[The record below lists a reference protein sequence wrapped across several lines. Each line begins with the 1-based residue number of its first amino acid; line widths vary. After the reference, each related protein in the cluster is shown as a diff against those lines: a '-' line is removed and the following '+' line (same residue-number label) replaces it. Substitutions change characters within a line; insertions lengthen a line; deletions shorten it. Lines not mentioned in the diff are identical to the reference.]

1 MNIIKSIWYVR
12 RMACEIM
19 VTRTTG
25 RNFYA
30 ITPSCIHLKGKSL
43 ISLIGPYA
51 HVKGQMRRPKVTA
64 TIIIFVLVIIIPL
77 STFIVQPTVIAAQQQ
92 SNSSSQSTNSSA
104 TSSPLKTIFKDVENS
119 IVQITSKIP
128 TGVPN
133 GLNPQSQNVTALGSG
148 FVYDKL
154 GHIVTNGHVVGDAKI
169 VDVTFVD
176 GNRYTAKVIGTDIYG
191 DIAVLQI
198 SENNKQQQQLL
209 STLKPLVIG
218 DSSNLEVGDQV
229 IAIGNPF
236 GLSDTMTTGIVSGV
250 SRLLPAAAGGGFSIP
265 NTIQTD
271 APINPGNSG
280 GPLLNMQGEVVGMNT
295 AGLSDT
301 GTFSGIGFAIPSNTI
316 TKIVPALIAK
326 GYYLHPYLGIKGGAL
341 TSDLVENMTGIPA
354 NLSGVYVDTITKNG
368 PADKAGLNG
377 STTDEYSKKHV
388 GDIITAVDGHKVARI
403 DDLASYID
411 QHKSIGDNITLTVYR
426 HGHEA
431 NLKTILTA
439 RPSLLPFLITP
450 SAPPSPIPHPQ
461 PPTRHPTIPS
471 PHS

>member
-1 MNIIKSIWYVR
+1 
-12 RMACEIM
+12 
-19 VTRTTG
+19 
-25 RNFYA
+25 
-30 ITPSCIHLKGKSL
+30 
-43 ISLIGPYA
+43 
-51 HVKGQMRRPKVTA
+51 MRRSKVPA
-64 TIIIFVLVIIIPL
+64 TIIIFVLVITIPL

-92 SNSSSQSTNSSA
+92 SNSSSQSINSSA

-133 GLNPQSQNVTALGSG
+133 ALNPQSQNATALGAG

-154 GHIVTNGHVVGDAKI
+154 GHIVTNGHVVGGAKI

-176 GNRYTAKVIGTDIYG
+176 GNRFTAKVIGTDIYG

-198 SENNKQQQQLL
+198 SENNTQQQQ
-209 STLKPLVIG
+209 STLKPLIIG
-218 DSSNLEVGDQV
+218 NSSDLEVGDQV

-236 GLSDTMTTGIVSGV
+236 GLSDTMTTGIVSGL
-250 SRLLPAAAGGGFSIP
+250 SRLLPAAGGAGFSIP

-316 TKIVPALIAK
+316 LKIVPALIAK
-326 GYYLHPYLGIKGGAL
+326 GYYFHPYLGIKGGAL

-354 NLSGVYVDTITKNG
+354 NLSGVYVDTITKDG

-388 GDIITAVDGHKVARI
+388 GDIITAVDEHKVARI

-411 QHKSIGDNITLTVYR
+411 QHKSVGDNITLTVYR
-426 HGHEA
+426 NGHEA

-439 RPSLLPFLITP
+439 RPSLLPLLITP
-450 SAPPSPIPHPQ
+450 SASPSLIPHPQ
-461 PPTRHPTIPS
+461 PPTIPS

>member
-1 MNIIKSIWYVR
+1 
-12 RMACEIM
+12 
-19 VTRTTG
+19 
-25 RNFYA
+25 
-30 ITPSCIHLKGKSL
+30 
-43 ISLIGPYA
+43 
-51 HVKGQMRRPKVTA
+51 MRRSKVPA
-64 TIIIFVLVIIIPL
+64 TIIIFVLVITIPL

-104 TSSPLKTIFKDVENS
+104 TSSPLKTIFKEVENS

-133 GLNPQSQNVTALGSG
+133 ALNPQSQNATALGSG

-154 GHIVTNGHVVGDAKI
+154 GHIVTNGHVVGGAKI

-176 GNRYTAKVIGTDIYG
+176 GNRFTAKVIGTDIYG
-191 DIAVLQI
+191 DVAVLQI
-198 SENNKQQQQLL
+198 SENNTQQQQ
-209 STLKPLVIG
+209 STLKPLIIG
-218 DSSNLEVGDQV
+218 NSSDLEVGDQV

-236 GLSDTMTTGIVSGV
+236 GLSDTMTTGIVSGL
-250 SRLLPAAAGGGFSIP
+250 SRLLPAAGGAGFSIP

-301 GTFSGIGFAIPSNTI
+301 GTFSGIGFAIPSNAI
-316 TKIVPALIAK
+316 LKIVPALIAK
-326 GYYLHPYLGIKGGAL
+326 GYYFHPYLGIKGGAL

-354 NLSGVYVDTITKNG
+354 NLSGVYVDTITKDG

-411 QHKSIGDNITLTVYR
+411 QHKSVGDNITLTVYR
-426 HGHEA
+426 NGHEA
-431 NLKTILTA
+431 NLKMILTA
-439 RPSLLPFLITP
+439 RPSLLPLLITP
-450 SAPPSPIPHPQ
+450 SASPSLIPHPQ
-461 PPTRHPTIPS
+461 PPTIPS

>member
-1 MNIIKSIWYVR
+1 MWSRTLIRASIQVIAMTKRFMNTV
-12 RMACEIM
+12 AIM
-19 VTRTTG
+19 V
-25 RNFYA
+25 A
-30 ITPSCIHLKGKSL
+30 
-43 ISLIGPYA
+43 
-51 HVKGQMRRPKVTA
+51 VT
-64 TIIIFVLVIIIPL
+64 TIILITAAPF
-77 STFIVQPTVIAAQQQ
+77 STFAAVLTQEQQHQQQ
-92 SNSSSQSTNSSA
+92 ISSTTISTLLSQNNNSSLPPASL
-104 TSSPLKTIFKDVENS
+104 PLKTIFKQVENS

-128 TGVPN
+128 LGSPN
-133 GLNPQSQNVTALGSG
+133 ALNPQSPNATALGSG

-176 GNRYTAKVIGTDIYG
+176 GNRYTAKIIGTDIYG

-198 SENNKQQQQLL
+198 SENTTQQQRQHLL
-209 STLKPLVIG
+209 ASLKPLVIG
-218 DSSNLEVGDQV
+218 NSSNLEVGDQV

-250 SRLLPAAAGGGFSIP
+250 GRLLPAAGGAGFSIP

-280 GPLLNMQGEVVGMNT
+280 GPLLNLLGEVVGMNT

-316 TKIVPALIAK
+316 LKIVPALIAK
-326 GYYLHPYLGIKGGAL
+326 GYYFHPYLGIKGGAL

-377 STTDEYSKKHV
+377 STTDEYSKKHL

-411 QHKSIGDNITLTVYR
+411 QHKSVGDNITLTVYR
-426 HGHEA
+426 NGHET

-450 SAPPSPIPHPQ
+450 SSPPSPIPHPQ
-461 PPTRHPTIPS
+461 PPTRPPTIP
-471 PHS
+471 